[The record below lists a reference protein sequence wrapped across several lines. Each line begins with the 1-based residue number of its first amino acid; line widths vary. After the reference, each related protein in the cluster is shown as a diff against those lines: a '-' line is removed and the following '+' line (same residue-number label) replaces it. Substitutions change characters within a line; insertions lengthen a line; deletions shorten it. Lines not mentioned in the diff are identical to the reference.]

1 MSSEVMLPTAEPLK
15 QNAKVLNVRGE
26 FNGSSTALLLIHFR
40 ARLDAVRP
48 PEGHPESRPL
58 IDRPL
63 EERRGRTDVLF
74 AQRHTERIA
83 QMANHLMSGHASPT
97 PLAVGDVPCPSDPA
111 LLSGRDHSGGFSS
124 LGRAFYIQLAI
135 TRTVAPVVEIRALWA
150 LH

>member
-1 MSSEVMLPTAEPLK
+1 MLPTAEPLK

-97 PLAVGDVPCPSDPA
+97 PLAVGTLSVIKTSCTRKMNDLEAV
-111 LLSGRDHSGGFSS
+111 LL
-124 LGRAFYIQLAI
+124 RAF
-135 TRTVAPVVEIRALWA
+135 R
-150 LH
+150 

>member
-1 MSSEVMLPTAEPLK
+1 
-15 QNAKVLNVRGE
+15 
-26 FNGSSTALLLIHFR
+26 
-40 ARLDAVRP
+40 
-48 PEGHPESRPL
+48 
-58 IDRPL
+58 
-63 EERRGRTDVLF
+63 
-74 AQRHTERIA
+74 
-83 QMANHLMSGHASPT
+83 MSGHASPT